1 MIKEELLHIDLSHK
15 AQYAVAAKQANA
27 KIFLFHR
34 IALYSLVNFAAAGKG
49 DSVLGRI

>member
-27 KIFLFHR
+27 KIFFFT
-34 IALYSLVNFAAAGKG
+34 I
-49 DSVLGRI
+49 